1 MLNYVTEYSPTKFVY
16 DIIKFVSFF
25 QENVTN
31 EMEDV
36 DREILG
42 KNVGDKNYRKVKE
55 DFLIAEMKASQNG
68 EDGSAI
74 SEDVDG
80 TQTIVKN
87 VNVDEKCDQRG
98 VVIAARSETG
108 EMFVAV
114 KETEKLFG
122 KEVPVG
128 LPKKKP
134 SGSVK
139 EEPEGSTS
147 GPIGEGAGKGSINRF
162 EGYECKHCKRRHPKL
177 KDHHAHQAIC
187 QADDKKG
194 TDERRVKVLQTE
206 ADREREMRRMRDE
219 LESKEQELI
228 VLRSKNKQ
236 LNAKIHAEGSLERK
250 IRSQELTIRFLRENS
265 ESLNTRLQAALDL
278 IANNENNQ
286 QFEEQ

>member
-1 MLNYVTEYSPTKFVY
+1 MLNGVTEYSPTKFVY

-42 KNVGDKNYRKVKE
+42 KNVGDKDYRKVKE
-55 DFLIAEMKASQNG
+55 DFSIAEMKASQNG

-122 KEVPVG
+122 KEVPLG
-128 LPKKKP
+128 LPEREP
-134 SGSVK
+134 AGSVK
-139 EEPEGSTS
+139 EKPKGSTS
-147 GPIGEGAGKGSINRF
+147 GPIGEGAGKWSVNRF

>member
-80 TQTIVKN
+80 TQTIVKS
-87 VNVDEKCDQRG
+87 VNVDEKCDKRG